1 MDILV
6 AWSVGSMTLTAVAV
20 IGWTA
25 WVGWQRLQGTHADW
39 W

>member
-6 AWSVGSMTLTAVAV
+6 AWSVGSMTVTAVAV
-20 IGWTA
+20 IAWTS
-25 WVGWQRLQGTHADW
+25 WVGWQRLHGTHADW